1 MIERDKYFKI
11 VELYKKEQNLS
22 RLAYRIIKFEDEH
35 LSLEQ
40 LVNRITKIVYNINL
54 PQLVEKS
61 FENAV
66 QISIKKCVDYLEKD
80 GCIITQIK
88 NTNINFT
95 DKNGKC
101 FTTSVSVKEEY
112 EKVRKEIF
120 SKYYAPIE
128 NALQKVIDANW
139 VEKYEDKTH
148 YISPYSQKRKLKNNI
163 IRFKAKK

>member
-88 NTNINFT
+88 NTLKRTNSRLDYT
-95 DKNGKC
+95 
-101 FTTSVSVKEEY
+101 EE
-112 EKVRKEIF
+112 
-120 SKYYAPIE
+120 
-128 NALQKVIDANW
+128 
-139 VEKYEDKTH
+139 
-148 YISPYSQKRKLKNNI
+148 
-163 IRFKAKK
+163 

>member
-22 RLAYRIIKFEDEH
+22 RLAYRIIKFEDED

-40 LVNRITKIVYNINL
+40 LVNRIAKIMHNINL

-61 FENAV
+61 FEDAV
-66 QISIKKCVDYLEKD
+66 KISVKRCVDYLEKD

-88 NTNINFT
+88 DININFT
-95 DKNGKC
+95 DKNGRR
-101 FTTSVSVKEEY
+101 FTTTASVKKEY
-112 EKVRKEIF
+112 DKVREDIF
-120 SKYYAPIE
+120 LKYYAPVE

-139 VEKYEDKTH
+139 IEKYEDKTY